1 MGNRSR
7 AKKAESFGKGKV
19 TPLQVAFIVDR
30 YLCDNNYS
38 QTRSSF
44 RTEASSLI
52 STSPVQ
58 EAPKSLLTLGAMLNE
73 YISLKEQKVMLEQER
88 ARLDQEKSRVQTLL
102 HGMQS
107 AMNTYNA
114 SGSLPSLPPNMAADT
129 TRSAVVVVPQ
139 PVQASTSGWPAQNT
153 PTIKPVSTPS
163 NAIMNPG
170 TLYTPITDPSAQKR
184 KDVRAATD
192 APPAAKR
199 SRCELSTRKLP
210 NRGANTLSQSVN
222 TVDCQEIA
230 QPSSAM
236 QPSPDNSHPV
246 GPLVQG
252 SSVAKCLFNQPS
264 LSIPSNSSGP
274 KTPARAN
281 SSQSDKSTSPLEISS
296 NVNCSNSNTPQEFT
310 PTHCTVISSKRV
322 TVSPNKQ
329 IMYAME
335 RSHCISSSS
344 PIKTNLK
351 RQSKRDHVKGRLD
364 FDGSDVA
371 TNSDKPIADE
381 ISTPES
387 GKEVDIFDID
397 LSNLDAFGDFSFT
410 EMLDDLD
417 LDCEGI
423 DYTCNPSLGSS
434 IDTVSGSSSHESV
447 DGNVGPN
454 QIMSEY
460 TSTVTEVLSE
470 KGMNMNGSDSLTA
483 VKSITKCIRIL
494 SPAKSCRSNL
504 DRDNC
509 FARN

>member
-1 MGNRSR
+1 MRS
-7 AKKAESFGKGKV
+7 V
-19 TPLQVAFIVDR
+19 LVA
-30 YLCDNNYS
+30 
-38 QTRSSF
+38 
-44 RTEASSLI
+44 
-52 STSPVQ
+52 
-58 EAPKSLLTLGAMLNE
+58 
-73 YISLKEQKVMLEQER
+73 
-88 ARLDQEKSRVQTLL
+88 
-102 HGMQS
+102 
-107 AMNTYNA
+107 
-114 SGSLPSLPPNMAADT
+114 
-129 TRSAVVVVPQ
+129 
-139 PVQASTSGWPAQNT
+139 
-153 PTIKPVSTPS
+153 
-163 NAIMNPG
+163 
-170 TLYTPITDPSAQKR
+170 
-184 KDVRAATD
+184 
-192 APPAAKR
+192 
-199 SRCELSTRKLP
+199 
-210 NRGANTLSQSVN
+210 GANTLSQSVN
-222 TVDCQEIA
+222 TVDCREIA

-296 NVNCSNSNTPQEFT
+296 NVNCSNSNTPQGVT

-387 GKEVDIFDID
+387 VKEVDIFDID
-397 LSNLDAFGDFSFT
+397 LSNFDAFGDFSFT

-417 LDCEGI
+417 LGREGI

-434 IDTVSGSSSHESV
+434 IDTVSG
-447 DGNVGPN
+447 
-454 QIMSEY
+454 Y
-460 TSTVTEVLSE
+460 CFYLSQ
-470 KGMNMNGSDSLTA
+470 LYFLFTFLPL
-483 VKSITKCIRIL
+483 IIHQC
-494 SPAKSCRSNL
+494 CSNS
-504 DRDNC
+504 
-509 FARN
+509 FI